1 MTETESASQAFLHFQ
16 EALATNYR
24 IEREIGQGGMATVY
38 LAHDLTDDRPVAL
51 KLLNQ
56 ELGASLGADR
66 FLREIR
72 VAQELTHPNIIGVID
87 CGNVDGRLFY
97 TMPFVEGASL
107 RDRLDREKQLPIGD
121 AIAIVRQVAEALDF
135 AHAKGVIHR
144 DIKPENILI
153 SGDKAFVADF
163 GIARAVSVAGGEQL
177 TRTGIAIGTPAYMSP
192 EQALESK
199 HVNAQSDIY
208 SLGCVMFELLAG
220 QLPFTGPTAM
230 ALLAR
235 HSLDSVPSLRIVR
248 GTVSDAIDDA
258 IQKAMAKVPAD
269 RFRTAGEFVAA
280 MSDDMGAAL
289 RRTGDLNMKKAVARH
304 HTTETRRRT
313 ARLAAMIGVPL
324 LLVGGWAAWTF
335 AGGSRGAGRAD
346 GPGLQN
352 IAVLYFEDR
361 SPDKSLAYL
370 ADGLTESLIR
380 ELTNVTALHV
390 ISRNGVIPFKTQNPG
405 VDSIGKLLK
414 VGTIVSGTVQPVG
427 DSLRLDVEVTEPG
440 GSNIGTATIKRPKSE
455 SFELQ
460 DELAR
465 EVSTIIRSKLGEQVQ
480 VVEARAGTRSTEA
493 YEAFQRALQQVADA
507 ERLAAARNPAAAIAQ
522 LWKADTAFTR
532 VEQLDP
538 NWVRPVVAH
547 GWVPYRQSRLLG
559 VFDRPAFSKWI
570 EAGLTS
576 AERAVGMAPQDAEAL
591 ELRGT
596 LRYWRWLL
604 NILPEGMSREQGLAE
619 AEADLNAAVDA
630 KPNLASAWNV
640 LSHLRYGKSQT
651 SAGKL
656 AALRAYE
663 ADPYLID
670 ADRTVWRLFQGSLDL
685 GDVPEARKWCAEGQ
699 RRFEGDYRFVEC
711 SLWLLTMRGSEKPT
725 PAQIWEAYDAYV
737 NASPAEQQQFIKL
750 KGGMMAAIALI
761 RAGLPD
767 SARAVAV
774 RSRGN
779 SEIDP
784 PQELTYM
791 EAIVR
796 AQLGDADGAFQLLN
810 RFLATNPQQRGSAA
824 QDESWWFEDLKADP
838 RWERLLK
845 G

>member
-1 MTETESASQAFLHFQ
+1 MTETESASRDFIHFQ

-72 VAQELTHPNIIGVID
+72 VAQELQHPNIIGVID

-107 RDRLDREKQLPIGD
+107 RDRLDREKQLPIED
-121 AIAIVRQVAEALDF
+121 AIAIIRQVASALDF
-135 AHAKGVIHR
+135 AHAKGVVHR
-144 DIKPENILI
+144 DIKPENILL

-199 HVNAQSDIY
+199 DVNAQSDIY

-235 HSLDSVPSLRIVR
+235 HSLDSVPSLRTVR

-269 RFRTAGEFVAA
+269 RYRTAGDFVAA
-280 MSDDMGAAL
+280 MSDDVGAAL
-289 RRTGDLNMKKAVARH
+289 RRTSGRRISQEVARH
-304 HTTETRRRT
+304 TTRETRARRL
-313 ARLAAMIGVPL
+313 RVAMIAVPL
-324 LLVGGWAAWTF
+324 LVVGGWAAWKF
-335 AGGSRGAGRAD
+335 SGSAAGSGRAA

-361 SPDKSLAYL
+361 SPDRSLAYL

-405 VDSIGKLLK
+405 ADSIGKLLK

-427 DSLRLDVEVTEPG
+427 DSLRVSVELTEPA
-440 GSNIGTATIKRPKSE
+440 GSNIGTATIARPRSE

-460 DELAR
+460 DDLAR

-480 VVEARAGTRSTEA
+480 VVEARAGTRSTQA
-493 YEAFQRALQQVADA
+493 YEAFQRALQQVTDA
-507 ERLAAARNPAAAIAQ
+507 ERLLASGNAQAASAQ
-522 LWKADTAFTR
+522 LWSADTAFGK
-532 VEQLDP
+532 VENLDR
-538 NWVRPVVAH
+538 NWVRPVVEH
-547 GWVPYRQSRLLG
+547 GWVSYRQSRLLG
-559 VFDRPAFSKWI
+559 VFDRPAYSKWI
-570 EAGLTS
+570 EAGLTH
-576 AERAVGMAPQDAEAL
+576 AERAISLAPRDPDAL

-604 NILPEGMSREQGLAE
+604 NILPEGTTREQALAD
-619 AEADLNAAVDA
+619 AEADLNAAVDV

-663 ADPYLID
+663 ADPYLVD
-670 ADRTVWRLFQGSLDL
+670 ANRTVWRLFQGSLDL

-699 RRFEGDYRFVEC
+699 RRFADDFRFTEC
-711 SLWLLTMRGSEKPT
+711 QLWLLTMRGSEKPT
-725 PAQIWEAYDAYV
+725 ANEIWAAHDAFIK
-737 NASPAEQQQFIKL
+737 ASPAPQQEFITRKA
-750 KGGMMAAIALI
+750 GMMAAIALI
-761 RAGLPD
+761 RADLPD

-784 PQELTYM
+784 PRELTSM

-796 AQLGDADGAFQLLN
+796 AQVGDSDDAFRLLN
-810 RFLATNPQQRGSAA
+810 VFLATNPQQRGSAGE
-824 QDESWWFEDLKADP
+824 DESWWFEDLRNDP
-838 RWERLLK
+838 RWETLRK

>member
-1 MTETESASQAFLHFQ
+1 MTETESASRDFIHFQ

-72 VAQELTHPNIIGVID
+72 VAQELQHPNIIGVID

-121 AIAIVRQVAEALDF
+121 AIAIIRQVADALDF
-135 AHAKGVIHR
+135 AHAKGVVHR
-144 DIKPENILI
+144 DIKPENILL

-199 HVNAQSDIY
+199 DVNAQSDIY

-235 HSLDSVPSLRIVR
+235 HSLDNVPSLRTVR

-269 RFRTAGEFVAA
+269 RFRTAGDFVGA
-280 MSDDMGAAL
+280 MSDDVGAAL
-289 RRTGDLNMKKAVARH
+289 RRTSDRKVAQAVARH
-304 HTTETRRRT
+304 TTLETRGRRL
-313 ARLAAMIGVPL
+313 RLAMIAVPL
-324 LLVGGWAAWTF
+324 LVVGGWAAWKF
-335 AGGSRGAGRAD
+335 SGDAAGSGRAA

-361 SPDKSLAYL
+361 SPGDSLAYL

-405 VDSIGKLLK
+405 ADSIGKLLK
-414 VGTIVSGTVQPVG
+414 VGTIVSGTVQPLG
-427 DSLRLDVEVTEPG
+427 DSIRVSVELTEPA
-440 GSNIGTATIKRPKSE
+440 GSNIGTATITRPKSE
-455 SFELQ
+455 SFEIQ
-460 DELAR
+460 DDLAR

-493 YEAFQRALQQVADA
+493 YEAFQRALQRVSDA
-507 ERLAAARNPAAAIAQ
+507 ERLLVAGNAQAASAQ
-522 LWKADTAFTR
+522 LWSADTAFGR
-532 VEQLDP
+532 VEALDK
-538 NWVRPVVAH
+538 NWVRPVVEH
-547 GWVPYRQSRLLG
+547 GWVSYRQSRLLG
-559 VFDRPAFSKWI
+559 VFDRPAYSKWI
-570 EAGLTS
+570 EAGLTY
-576 AERAVGMAPQDAEAL
+576 AERAISLSPRDPDAL

-604 NILPEGMSREQGLAE
+604 NILPEGTTREQALAD
-619 AEADLNAAVDA
+619 AEADLNAAVDV

-670 ADRTVWRLFQGSLDL
+670 ANRTVWRLFQGSLDL
-685 GDVPEARKWCAEGQ
+685 GDVPEARKWCGEGQ
-699 RRFEGDYRFVEC
+699 RRFADDFRFVEC
-711 SLWLLTMRGSEKPT
+711 GLWLLTMRASEKPT
-725 PAQIWEAYDAYV
+725 TREIWAAHDAFLA
-737 NASPAEQQQFIKL
+737 ASPAQQQEFIKR
-750 KGGMMAAIALI
+750 KAGMIAAIALI
-761 RAGLPD
+761 RAGEPD
-767 SARAVAV
+767 SARAVAA
-774 RSRGN
+774 RSRGTT
-779 SEIDP
+779 EIDP
-784 PQELTYM
+784 PRELTYM
-791 EAIVR
+791 EAIVL
-796 AQLGDADGAFQLLN
+796 AQLGDFDGAFQRLTT
-810 RFLATNPQQRGSAA
+810 FLAANPQQRGSAG